1 MPTVLR
7 WRGYQF
13 LFYSLDEGEPP
24 HIHVRRGRCQ
34 AKFWLSDCQ
43 LAKAKG
49 FAEHEL
55 RQIRKKVEEHREEL
69 LRAWHEHF
77 GA

>member
-24 HIHVRRGRCQ
+24 HIHVRRNQ

-43 LAKAKG
+43 LAKARG
-49 FAEHEL
+49 FADHEL
-55 RQIRKKVEEHREEL
+55 RQIRRKIEEQREEL

>member
-24 HIHVRRGRCQ
+24 HIHVRKGRGQ

-43 LAKAKG
+43 LAKARG
-49 FAEHEL
+49 FADHEL
-55 RQIRKKVEEHREEL
+55 RQVRQKIEKQREEL
-69 LRAWHEHF
+69 LRAWHDHF